1 MQNYLSFSKLFEI
14 CKSDELWQMGHPTIH
29 TTTKNPASAAGSNI
43 TSILLIILP
52 FLPPFREHWFN
63 NHHCKGCGLT
73 FQNETFLSK
82 HKSRSEK
89 CNELPEN
96 NLSLNSRENTSIHQ
110 ALVKATSETPR
121 YKRNRFVCLYFL
133 QFVYI
138 FGICLHFLSIC
149 LHFCS
154 TVCLLFSV
162 KETSCVELNWVID
175 VQIAPM

>member
-1 MQNYLSFSKLFEI
+1 MEI
-14 CKSDELWQMGHPTIH
+14 APCVVILLKVMSMEEEVLGKEMCLKKIGPIH
-29 TTTKNPASAAGSNI
+29 TSTKNPASAAGSNI

-133 QFVYI
+133 
-138 FGICLHFLSIC
+138 
-149 LHFCS
+149 
-154 TVCLLFSV
+154 
-162 KETSCVELNWVID
+162 
-175 VQIAPM
+175 